1 MLTSSLASRS
11 GAHLWHVQREIL
23 SQRSKESDRGHL
35 MTTVIPGLHGGK
47 TPEVVLCPLCAHTC
61 TQKHTLHSAIKGEGR
76 ESAYHQACG
85 RARLLSV
92 TIAVTEKPNT
102 QVNKHLEGLY
112 SQAPLRT
119 LEERFITG
127 WFNISSQH
135 PEDRTTE
142 LLVSYSLNFSLATPR
157 MACYEGYEVSLCDTT
172 GTGKMLWRWLGDHR
186 ALSSSQRQ
194 KKQQCRE
201 AEAEAC
207 RSSTRTQR
215 LRGEQ
220 PPQGKFR
227 ARTQCSQLTHR
238 KP

>member
-1 MLTSSLASRS
+1 MLTSSLAWRS
-11 GAHLWHVQREIL
+11 GAHLRHIQREIL

-35 MTTVIPGLHGGK
+35 MTTLIPGLHGGK
-47 TPEVVLCPLCAHTC
+47 REETPEVVLCPLCTH
-61 TQKHTLHSAIKGEGR
+61 KHTLHSAIKGEGR
-76 ESAYHQACG
+76 ESAYRQACG

-92 TIAVTEKPNT
+92 TIAMTEKPNT

-112 SQAPLRT
+112 SRASLQNSGGNGSLQDGLT
-119 LEERFITG
+119 LVPSI
-127 WFNISSQH
+127 QK
-135 PEDRTTE
+135 TE

-157 MACYEGYEVSLCDTT
+157 MVCYEGYEVSLCDTT

-186 ALSSSQRQ
+186 PLSSSQRQ